1 MTPGK
6 STKIVLL
13 AILLIAAGSLF
24 GSACEQVSRQYQ
36 LVLLLDRGF
45 LYVLLWL
52 VAAMATVA
60 VTGGLVA
67 ALVRPLWVCVAAF
80 AVSALALFIA
90 WEVSL
95 ASGVVTLIYLAVSLL
110 YCRGVVQALDN
121 RLKFSVEPIS
131 GSQSTLLAGLAIAAS
146 ASLYFGYAAEIQEQG
161 FAFPP
166 AVRETLSE
174 MSMAPIRAQ
183 IEARTD
189 LTSEEKDT
197 LLAQA
202 SEGFEEQW
210 ITPVEE
216 TIRSYQEFVPWV
228 IAFIL
233 FQLLAVINS
242 LFSWI
247 PIIILAIIFPI
258 LAGLGV
264 TGKVLETRD
273 VERLVIV
280 E

>member
-1 MTPGK
+1 MTPAK
-6 STKIVLL
+6 SAKIVLL

-24 GSACEQVSRQYQ
+24 GSACERVNQQYQ

-67 ALVRPLWVCVAAF
+67 ALVRPLWVCAVAF
-80 AVSALALFIA
+80 AASALAVFIA

-110 YCRGVVQALDN
+110 YCRGVAEALDN

-146 ASLYFGYAAEIQEQG
+146 ASLYFGYATEIEERG
-161 FAFPP
+161 FAFPTQLG
-166 AVRETLSE
+166 ETLSE
-174 MSMAPIRAQ
+174 ISMAPIRAQ
-183 IEARTD
+183 IEDRTD
-189 LTSEEKDT
+189 LTSKEKDA

-202 SEGFEEQW
+202 MEAFEEQW
-210 ITPVEE
+210 MTPMEE
-216 TIRSYQEFVPWV
+216 SIQSYQSFVPWA
-228 IAFIL
+228 IGFML
-233 FQLLAVINS
+233 FQFLAVINS

-247 PIIILAIIFPI
+247 PIVMLAIIFPI
-258 LAGLGV
+258 LAGLGM
-264 TGKVLETRD
+264 TGKVLETRE

>member
-6 STKIVLL
+6 SAKIVVL
-13 AILLIAAGSLF
+13 AILLIAAGFLF
-24 GSACEQVSRQYQ
+24 GRACEQVSRQYQ
-36 LVLLLDRGF
+36 LVLMLDRGF

-52 VAAMATVA
+52 VAAVATVA

-80 AVSALALFIA
+80 AVSALAVLIA

-110 YCRGVVQALDN
+110 YCRGVAEALDN

-216 TIRSYQEFVPWV
+216 TIGSYQEFVPWV
-228 IAFIL
+228 IAFSL

-247 PIIILAIIFPI
+247 PIVILAVIFPI

-264 TGKVLETRD
+264 TETVIETREM
-273 VERLVIV
+273 ERLIIG
-280 E
+280 

>member
-6 STKIVLL
+6 SAKIVVL
-13 AILLIAAGSLF
+13 AILLIAAGFLF
-24 GSACEQVSRQYQ
+24 GRACEQVSRQYQ
-36 LVLLLDRGF
+36 LVLMLDRGF

-80 AVSALALFIA
+80 AVSALAVLIA

-110 YCRGVVQALDN
+110 YCRGVAEALDN

-216 TIRSYQEFVPWV
+216 TIGSYQEFVPWV
-228 IAFIL
+228 IAFSL

-247 PIIILAIIFPI
+247 PIVILAVIFPI

-264 TGKVLETRD
+264 TETVIETREM
-273 VERLVIV
+273 ERLIV
-280 E
+280 G

>member
-6 STKIVLL
+6 SAKIVLL
-13 AILLIAAGSLF
+13 AILLIAAGFLF
-24 GSACEQVSRQYQ
+24 GRACEQVSRQYQ
-36 LVLLLDRGF
+36 LVLMLDRGF

-80 AVSALALFIA
+80 AVSALAVLIA

-110 YCRGVVQALDN
+110 YCRGVAEALDN

-216 TIRSYQEFVPWV
+216 TIGSYQEFVPWV
-228 IAFIL
+228 IAFSL

-247 PIIILAIIFPI
+247 PIVILAVIFPI

-264 TGKVLETRD
+264 TETVIETREM
-273 VERLVIV
+273 ERLIIG
-280 E
+280 

>member
-6 STKIVLL
+6 SAKIVVL
-13 AILLIAAGSLF
+13 AILLIAAGFLF
-24 GSACEQVSRQYQ
+24 GRACEQVSRQYQ

-80 AVSALALFIA
+80 AVSALAVLIA

-110 YCRGVVQALDN
+110 YCRGVAEALDN

-216 TIRSYQEFVPWV
+216 TIGSYQEFVPWV
-228 IAFIL
+228 IAFSL

-247 PIIILAIIFPI
+247 PIVILAVIFPI

-264 TGKVLETRD
+264 TETVIETREM
-273 VERLVIV
+273 ERLIIG
-280 E
+280 

>member
-6 STKIVLL
+6 STKIIVL
-13 AILLIAAGSLF
+13 AILLIAAGFFF
-24 GSACEQVSRQYQ
+24 GTACERISQQYQ
-36 LVLLLDRGF
+36 LVLMLDRGF

-52 VAAMATVA
+52 VAATATVA
-60 VTGGLVA
+60 VTGGLMA

-80 AVSALALFIA
+80 AVSALAVLIA

-110 YCRGVVQALDN
+110 YCRGVAEALDN

-216 TIRSYQEFVPWV
+216 TIGSYQEFVPWV
-228 IAFIL
+228 IAFSL
-233 FQLLAVINS
+233 FQLLAVLNS

-247 PIIILAIIFPI
+247 PIVILAVIFPI
-258 LAGLGV
+258 LTGLGV
-264 TGKVLETRD
+264 TETVIETREM
-273 VERLVIV
+273 ERLIIG
-280 E
+280 

>member
-6 STKIVLL
+6 STKIIVL
-13 AILLIAAGSLF
+13 AILLIAAGFFF
-24 GSACEQVSRQYQ
+24 GTACERISQQYQ
-36 LVLLLDRGF
+36 LVLMLDRGF

-52 VAAMATVA
+52 VAATATVA

-80 AVSALALFIA
+80 AVSALAVLIA

-110 YCRGVVQALDN
+110 YCRGVAEALDN

-146 ASLYFGYAAEIQEQG
+146 ASLYFGYAGEIQEQG

-166 AVRETLSE
+166 VVRETLSE

-216 TIRSYQEFVPWV
+216 TIGSYQEFVPWV
-228 IAFIL
+228 IAFSL

-247 PIIILAIIFPI
+247 PIVILAVIFPI

-264 TGKVLETRD
+264 TETVIETREM
-273 VERLVIV
+273 ERLIIG
-280 E
+280 